1 MTYKKWEKELLKVLK
16 PLPKEE
22 RLAVIEYYKELYG
35 DKLEAGIT
43 DEEIVK
49 EFGSPSVCAERIL
62 SENGLCLSANRAK
75 GNSIGWWIAICI
87 LTPILILPVYVS
99 LFSIILSF
107 GAVTLSVGTST
118 LAGALYV
125 VYSPFLAIEGL
136 RFFDVISHMGIG
148 FAVIG
153 VCSLLTMAFGYLTK
167 HTFKWTIKSLAYIY
181 HRR

>member
-22 RLAVIEYYKELYG
+22 RLAAIEYYKELYG
-35 DKLEAGIT
+35 DKLEGGIT
-43 DEEIVK
+43 DEDIVK
-49 EFGSPSVCAERIL
+49 EFGTPSACAERIL
-62 SENGLCLSANRAK
+62 SENGLSLSANHAN
-75 GNSIGWWIAICI
+75 GNAIGWWIAICF
-87 LTPILILPVYVS
+87 LTPILILPIYAT
-99 LFSIILSF
+99 LFSIVLSL
-107 GAVTLSVGTST
+107 GAVTLSVGASS

-148 FAVIG
+148 FVVAG
-153 VCSLLTMAFGYLTK
+153 VCLLLTIAFGYLTK
-167 HTFKWTIKSLAYIY
+167 YSFKWTIKSLTYIY